1 MTAYF
6 DTSVITKWYL
16 PEPDSAQALRVR
28 ARFAPPVV
36 LTHLHRVELVTA
48 WHLKVFRREISLG
61 IVEQAWGHVQ
71 ADIAAGLWQ
80 PPAYDLVD
88 VYSQAE
94 SISRRHTAIQGARS
108 LDILHVAAAIILG
121 ATAFVTHD
129 DRQARLAKAA
139 GLRVTPLRA
148 RAKQSG
154 KGRPPTG
161 ESS

>member
-28 ARFAPPVV
+28 ERFAPPAI
-36 LTHLHRVELVTA
+36 LTHLHRLELVTA
-48 WHLKVFRREISLG
+48 WHLKVFRREMSLG

-71 ADIAAGLWQ
+71 ADVAAGLWEL
-80 PPAYDLVD
+80 PVYDLVD

-94 SISRRHTAIQGARS
+94 AISRLHAAIHGARS
-108 LDILHVAAAIILG
+108 LDILHVAAAIVLG

-129 DRQARLAKAA
+129 DRQARLARAV
-139 GLRVTPLRA
+139 GLRVTSLRA
-148 RAKQSG
+148 RGKQRGSA
-154 KGRPPTG
+154 
-161 ESS
+161 